1 MSFTNYFWQLYPKK
15 SYPVFPACE
24 YLFIKSRNR
33 SGSRRTNPT
42 CVVAA
47 AQTGGRRYSAT
58 NDCTCTSRLL
68 GPTITSNSPASYL
81 YTRSAL

>member
-1 MSFTNYFWQLYPKK
+1 MCLVISKK
-15 SYPVFPACE
+15 SYLVFPESE
-24 YLFIKSRNR
+24 YLFIMSRSR
-33 SGSRRTNPT
+33 ICSRRTNAT
-42 CVVAA
+42 CGVAA
-47 AQTGGRRYSAT
+47 AQTGGGRYSAT